1 MSVFEWVQLL
11 MWPVTVFLSVWSLAQ
26 ASCVFAHQKRRAA
39 EYAADQ
45 ELAASK
51 LSIEKQA
58 ETAVSR
64 LDHEENLR
72 WFDES
77 CRHGIW
83 LPYKNSSADKAFRLP
98 KGYMQVCD
106 ATLEDGLRY
115 VYIVPEDLSQSS
127 KGYGGPVAYG
137 SVPADKRELRY
148 DSGQVGTFDFASHSG
163 RG

>member
-1 MSVFEWVQLL
+1 MEWVQLL
-11 MWPVTVFLSVWSLAQ
+11 MWPVTVFLSVWSIAQ
-26 ASCVFAHQKRRAA
+26 AVCVVAKQRRRAA

-51 LSIEKQA
+51 LSIEQQA
-58 ETAVSR
+58 TATESR

-83 LPYKNSSADKAFRLP
+83 LPIDDTRSITLP
-98 KGYMQVCD
+98 KGYVQICG

-115 VYIVPEDLSQSS
+115 VYIVPEDLDA
-127 KGYGGPVAYG
+127 KNRGPVAYG

-148 DSGQVGTFDFASHSG
+148 ASGQIGTFDFALRSG
-163 RG
+163 RV